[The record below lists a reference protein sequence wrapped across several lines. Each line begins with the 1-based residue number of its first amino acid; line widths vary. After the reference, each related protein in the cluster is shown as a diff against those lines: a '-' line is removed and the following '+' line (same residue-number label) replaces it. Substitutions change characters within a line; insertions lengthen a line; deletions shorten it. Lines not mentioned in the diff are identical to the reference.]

1 MAVLVGDGTSGTEWK
16 SDRTGIPTGTSDPGG
31 AAAGDIY
38 YKTDTKKLRV
48 HDGSSW
54 SDVQEAIMGVIV
66 GSSGTGSE
74 GHSNRM
80 SLPTGTSDPGS
91 AAAGDMYY
99 KTDTKKIRI
108 YDGSAWAD
116 LASGGGSSYTS
127 GAGSGLLFDCDFGRL
142 GYSDNQNIGGSTSL
156 SSALEHSTTDWS
168 SSSSNSPIQMD
179 GGSFNYKTANGG
191 HIDTYSN
198 NCRIS
203 VGAGSGNPAMSDKL
217 NACSSMCVEGWYMY
231 NGSGRDVLVSRYGG
245 GFPNQWNHIVD
256 PGGQFHFNS
265 SGPGCGSGDRDW
277 DAFGDNVWFHCI
289 WQYHSGT
296 HYWWVNNSQKG
307 TTSSGSSLAVS
318 SQTGFGIGARADD
331 WERLEGKI
339 AIVRIYNRILTNAEI
354 ASHWNAEKARFGL

>member
-1 MAVLVGDGTSGTEWK
+1 M
-16 SDRTGIPTGTSDPGG
+16 P
-31 AAAGDIY
+31 
-38 YKTDTKKLRV
+38 
-48 HDGSSW
+48 
-54 SDVQEAIMGVIV
+54 VIV
-66 GSSGTGSE
+66 GASGTGSE
-74 GHSNRM
+74 GKSDRM
-80 SLPTGTSDPGS
+80 GLPTGTSDPGS

-99 KTDTKKIRI
+99 KTDDKKVRI
-108 YDGSAWAD
+108 YDGSDWGD
-116 LASGGGSSYTS
+116 LASGSSAAYTS
-127 GAGSGLLFDCDFGRL
+127 GANSGLLFDCDFGRL
-142 GYSDNQNIGGSTSL
+142 TGFSDGAGISDGTNL
-156 SSALEHSTTDWS
+156 SDALEHSTTEWS
-168 SSSSNSPIQMD
+168 SSSSNTPIQVN
-179 GGSFNYKTANGG
+179 GGSCNFKTANNG
-191 HIDTYSN
+191 HIDTYTN

>member
-1 MAVLVGDGTSGTEWK
+1 
-16 SDRTGIPTGTSDPGG
+16 
-31 AAAGDIY
+31 
-38 YKTDTKKLRV
+38 
-48 HDGSSW
+48 
-54 SDVQEAIMGVIV
+54 MGVIV

>member
-1 MAVLVGDGTSGTEWK
+1 
-16 SDRTGIPTGTSDPGG
+16 
-31 AAAGDIY
+31 
-38 YKTDTKKLRV
+38 
-48 HDGSSW
+48 
-54 SDVQEAIMGVIV
+54 MGVIV
-66 GSSGTGSE
+66 GSGGTGSE

-116 LASGGGSSYTS
+116 LGSGGGGAYTS

-168 SSSSNSPIQMD
+168 SSSSNSPIQVD
-179 GGSFNYKTANGG
+179 GGSFNYKTANSG

-265 SGPGCGSGDRDW
+265 SGPSCGSGDRDW

-307 TTSSGSSLAVS
+307 TTSAGSSLAVS
-318 SQTGFGIGARADD
+318 SSTGFGIGARADD

>member
-1 MAVLVGDGTSGTEWK
+1 
-16 SDRTGIPTGTSDPGG
+16 
-31 AAAGDIY
+31 
-38 YKTDTKKLRV
+38 
-48 HDGSSW
+48 
-54 SDVQEAIMGVIV
+54 MGVIV
-66 GSSGTGSE
+66 GSGGTGSE
-74 GHSNRM
+74 GHSDRM

-116 LASGGGSSYTS
+116 LASGGSGAGYTY
-127 GAGSGLLFDCDFGRL
+127 GAGSGLIFDLDFGRL
-142 GYSDNQNIGGSTSL
+142 SYSDNQNVGGSTDL
-156 SSALEHSTTDWS
+156 SAALEHNTTDWTS
-168 SSSSNSPIQMD
+168 NSSNSPINVN
-179 GGSFNYKTANGG
+179 GGSFNFKTGSGG

-198 NCRIS
+198 QCRIS

-231 NGSGRDVLVSRYGG
+231 NGSGRDVLVSRYGTN
-245 GFPNQWNHIVD
+245 FPAQWNHIVD

-265 SGPGCGSGDRDW
+265 SGVGCGAGDRDW

-307 TTSSGSSLAVS
+307 TSSDGSSLACN
-318 SQTGFGIGARADD
+318 SQSGFGIAARADD

-354 ASHWNAEKARFGL
+354 ASHWNAEKGRFGL